1 MAVKGY
7 EIKVVS
13 RNRCTGEEI
22 VNVSPEY
29 MARAVYGDELVDAV
43 IANGKIE
50 NTSLEIKNASR

>member
-1 MAVKGY
+1 MDINGY

-13 RNRCTGEEI
+13 RNRGTGEEI

-29 MARAVYGDELVDAV
+29 MARAVYGDELVDAA

-50 NTSLEIKNASR
+50 NTLLERKNGR